1 MKKKQLRYFGAFLII
16 YLVLI
21 LTLYM
26 FVCMKDMSV
35 INALTIKNLELQNQ
49 REAVEIK
56 HTELLSQ
63 VIEQEELWLHEA
75 TKP

>member
-1 MKKKQLRYFGAFLII
+1 MKKKYFRYFGAFLII

-75 TKP
+75 VKP

>member
-49 REAVEIK
+49 REVVEIK